1 MNSSQGRMKHNM
13 FSFQDTSLSK
23 TLIQRIKK
31 KSISLR
37 FMHVCGTHQDTI
49 VKHGLDS
56 LLNDCGI
63 TIIPGPGCP
72 VCVTTPYEIEEMM
85 LLAKKKHLITTFGDM
100 LQVPGNTCSL
110 HQLRTEGCH
119 IHTVYSIT
127 DAVALAHKHK
137 EKEIIFMAVGFETTA
152 PATAAT
158 LLSSPPENFSILC
171 CHRLIPPALKAIL
184 EMGEINLD
192 GFINPGHVST
202 IIGTHPYD
210 FISKTYHLPQ
220 VIAGFEPLDILMAV
234 WMLIKQYERKEARVE
249 NEYNRAVSEQG
260 NRKAQEAI
268 DAVFDPCDMAWRGF
282 PNIPQSGLSVKHEF
296 HTHDARQKFKEDL
309 KEIKEISFTEPKG
322 CRCGELLR
330 GLISP
335 EDCPLFST
343 TCTPE
348 HPIGPCMVSM
358 EGSCHI
364 AYKYKNKS

>member
-1 MNSSQGRMKHNM
+1 MKHNM
-13 FSFQDTSLSK
+13 FSFHDNNLSK
-23 TLIQRIKK
+23 NLIQRIRAKQV
-31 KSISLR
+31 SLR

-49 VKHGLDS
+49 MKHGLDT
-56 LLNDCGI
+56 LLADCGI

-72 VCVTTPYEIEEMM
+72 VCVTTPKEIEEMM
-85 LLAKKKHLITTFGDM
+85 VLAKKQHLITTFGDM

-127 DAVALAHKHK
+127 DAINLANKHK
-137 EKEIIFMAVGFETTA
+137 DKEIVFMAVGFETTA

-202 IIGTHPYD
+202 IIGTHPYT

-220 VIAGFEPLDILMAV
+220 VITGFEPLDILMAV
-234 WMLIKQYERKEARVE
+234 WMLIKQREQKEAFVE
-249 NEYNRAVSEQG
+249 NEYSRAVSEKG
-260 NRKAQEAI
+260 NRKALEAI
-268 DAVFDPCDMAWRGF
+268 HTVFESCDMAWRGF
-282 PNIPQSGLSVKHEF
+282 PNIPQSGLKLKQEF
-296 HTHDARQKFKEDL
+296 QLYDAREKFKEDL
-309 KEIKEISFTEPKG
+309 KEINDLSFTEPKG

-335 EDCPLFST
+335 EECPLFAT
-343 TCTPE
+343 TCTPDN
-348 HPIGPCMVSM
+348 PIGPCMVSM

-364 AYKYKNKS
+364 AYKYKKNS